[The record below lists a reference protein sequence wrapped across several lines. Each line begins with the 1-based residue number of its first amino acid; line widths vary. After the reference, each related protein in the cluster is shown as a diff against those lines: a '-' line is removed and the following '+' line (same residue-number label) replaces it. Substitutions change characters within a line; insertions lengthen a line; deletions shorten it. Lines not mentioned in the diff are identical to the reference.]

1 VLYGQTRILY
11 AMSRDGMAPRIF
23 GRVNKRTGTP
33 IANTVIVGV
42 AVALLAGVIPIN
54 FLAEMTSIGTL
65 MAFLVVAIAVMV
77 LRRREPGL
85 DRKLRLPLHPLVPVL
100 TVIGCVW
107 IIKDLRPITI
117 LMFALWTAV
126 VLVWYFVAGRK
137 QSVLGK
143 QIDTG
148 LIVLVGPGKYR
159 DGDAAR
165 AEAAAETRV

>member
-1 VLYGQTRILY
+1 
-11 AMSRDGMAPRIF
+11 
-23 GRVNKRTGTP
+23 
-33 IANTVIVGV
+33 
-42 AVALLAGVIPIN
+42 
-54 FLAEMTSIGTL
+54 
-65 MAFLVVAIAVMV
+65 
-77 LRRREPGL
+77 
-85 DRKLRLPLHPLVPVL
+85 
-100 TVIGCVW
+100 
-107 IIKDLRPITI
+107 
-117 LMFALWTAV
+117 